1 MDENGDFT
9 QNEDWMGFIAAF
21 YLFFPSRGGSGL
33 DGSIRT
39 RIEDMLQMMRLWQ
52 VSAGFGQSLKY
63 FYRLLPSFSHSH
75 VEPASLPVDLEPG
88 QLWSCDML

>member
-1 MDENGDFT
+1 MNNDLKITYVTRVNPENGDFT

-52 VSAGFGQSLKY
+52 VSAGFGQSLTY
-63 FYRLLPSFSHSH
+63 F
-75 VEPASLPVDLEPG
+75 
-88 QLWSCDML
+88 

>member
-21 YLFFPSRGGSGL
+21 FSSRGGSGL
-33 DGSIRT
+33 DGGIRT

-52 VSAGFGQSLKY
+52 VSAGFGQS
-63 FYRLLPSFSHSH
+63 
-75 VEPASLPVDLEPG
+75 
-88 QLWSCDML
+88 